1 MNRRQKLDVD
11 RIVDAACEAIADD
24 GLARFSMRRLGARL
38 GVDPMAVYHHVGG
51 KRQLLSLVM
60 GRVVAAIGPTPEGSP
75 WDAAV
80 RHWASAYWQIVAANR
95 ELVAAGLADPEIAAG
110 GIPAVGPLHAA
121 VAASGLPEDLVDANV
136 YLVVDFVHGS
146 ALGSSEP
153 LYGDGAPGSVRE
165 LFDSGLDT
173 IIAGISARS
182 ADGTS

>member
-1 MNRRQKLDVD
+1 MSRRQKLDVG
-11 RIVDAACEAIADD
+11 RIVDAARDAIADD

-38 GVDPMAVYHHVGG
+38 GVDPMAVYHHVGS

-60 GRVVAAIGPTPEGSP
+60 GRVVAAIGPPPACAP
-75 WDAAV
+75 WDLAV
-80 RHWASAYWQIVAANR
+80 RHWASAYWEIVAANR

-110 GIPAVGPLHAA
+110 GIPAVAPLHAA
-121 VAASGLPEDLVDANV
+121 VAASGLPEELVDANV

-153 LYGDGAPGSVRE
+153 LYGDGATHPVRA

-173 IIAGISARS
+173 IIAGIANRA
-182 ADGTS
+182 ADGAS